1 MSASTGTT
9 SPTTLP
15 ALSPNDVI
23 LQHVMTL
30 IGDDGTVFD
39 ILQHVGVQSPLDLF
53 MYDENDFA
61 TMKAKINNI
70 TIEKL
75 SQNHRRGMRA
85 RSGMLNYVSDH
96 DLGGQRWRP

>member
-53 MYDENDFA
+53 MYNEDDFA
-61 TMKAKINNI
+61 NMKTKINNKNTPI
-70 TIEKL
+70 PFRCQKPL
-75 SQNHRRGMRA
+75 
-85 RSGMLNYVSDH
+85 MLFKKFHIYRQLMQLPHQPD
-96 DLGGQRWRP
+96 D